1 MKELES
7 YIEFH
12 EDLSLRE
19 LLEIN
24 RSNVYYKP
32 VPESIENL
40 YIMRL
45 MDEYQLK
52 HPTYGVLQMQDFLFT
67 SGYTVN
73 HKRVRR
79 LLRLMGVMAIY
90 PKRDL
95 SKLGNAKYIYPY
107 LLRGMEITKP
117 NQVWE
122 IDITYIPMA
131 KGFMYLNCNY

>member
-1 MKELES
+1 MKESES

-24 RSNVYYKP
+24 RSNVYYKA

-67 SGYTVN
+67 SG
-73 HKRVRR
+73 
-79 LLRLMGVMAIY
+79 
-90 PKRDL
+90 
-95 SKLGNAKYIYPY
+95 
-107 LLRGMEITKP
+107 
-117 NQVWE
+117 
-122 IDITYIPMA
+122 
-131 KGFMYLNCNY
+131 